1 MSLAKFMQE
10 TLQEIAKKKG
20 SSSGEKE
27 QSANAVSLTSR
38 TCFSLFLSSFS
49 RFLYFFLVYHP
60 PIFRSWNLLKK
71 HRRVNISQ
79 MNK

>member
-27 QSANAVSLTSR
+27 QSANAVS
-38 TCFSLFLSSFS
+38 
-49 RFLYFFLVYHP
+49 
-60 PIFRSWNLLKK
+60 
-71 HRRVNISQ
+71 
-79 MNK
+79 